1 MTEEA
6 TTTTPVVRFE
16 NRLGGRV
23 RTLHHGPAHQLI
35 VAEEPP
41 LMRVGPCLF
50 MHQGGLVY
58 REVPVLQI
66 VNLGQQP
73 HHLLDDGLVG
83 VMPGHLEGGE
93 TGVSRAPSLPMEG
106 GQLTYTCPDCEG
118 NGELIADTEPEPTRE
133 VCPRCRGYGLVL
145 WPSLELLVDYAAG
158 RIIELA
164 DHLRAAPDGDVE
176 VWGDRRTPFM
186 VRPGGARDLAGARE
200 RARAAAETGDHG

>member
-66 VNLGQQP
+66 V
-73 HHLLDDGLVG
+73 D
-83 VMPGHLEGGE
+83 LEGGE